1 MVEIGFTKIRMWN
14 QHNNFYYNNENE
26 YLESLLCSNPVV
38 AALKNATGP
47 EHIEQFKAEVKVEYL
62 KRMGPG
68 VLDPNSF
75 EILVITAEKP

>member
-1 MVEIGFTKIRMWN
+1 MLN
-14 QHNNFYYNNENE
+14 
-26 YLESLLCSNPVV
+26 SNVVV

-47 EHIEQFKAEVKVEYL
+47 EHIEQFEAEVKLEYL

-75 EILVITAEKP
+75 EILVITAEKV

>member
-1 MVEIGFTKIRMWN
+1 MLN
-14 QHNNFYYNNENE
+14 
-26 YLESLLCSNPVV
+26 SNVVV

-47 EHIEQFKAEVKVEYL
+47 EHIQQFEAEIKMEYL

-75 EILVITAEKP
+75 EILVITAEKA

>member
-1 MVEIGFTKIRMWN
+1 MCA
-14 QHNNFYYNNENE
+14 
-26 YLESLLCSNPVV
+26 SPVV
-38 AALKNATGP
+38 AALKNATSA
-47 EHIEQFKAEVKVEYL
+47 EQIEQFKAEVKLEYL